1 MKSSCQCLRLK
12 NFVILC
18 VWKEEYSPFSPAA
31 SVVQGTPDF
40 FQLPLA
46 APHMVPLLLLKQL
59 VWLRGLK
66 DFAIY
71 VSPIVFVSCLT
82 DGCIDLSSCPDS
94 FRAGWAIA
102 SAKKS
107 AADCLSHSV
116 WCVNSALGLFDL
128 P

>member
-18 VWKEEYSPFSPAA
+18 VWKEEYSPLSPAA
-31 SVVQGTPDF
+31 SVVKGTPDF

-46 APHMVPLLLLKQL
+46 ALHMVPLLLLKQL
-59 VWLRGLK
+59 GWLRGLK

-116 WCVNSALGLFDL
+116 RCVNSALGLDL